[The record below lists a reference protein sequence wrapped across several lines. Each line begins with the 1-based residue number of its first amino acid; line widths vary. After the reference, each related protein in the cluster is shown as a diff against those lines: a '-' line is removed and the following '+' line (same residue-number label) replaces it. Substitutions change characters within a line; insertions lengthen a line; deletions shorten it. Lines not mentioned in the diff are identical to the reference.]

1 MDVSTNFDVDC
12 RYSDNPRDFCS
23 RRKDRQRGLITNGQY
38 QDPRSSPGLE
48 KRERKSCLNRRN
60 RNICVW
66 GKYGS
71 AFCSGTLH
79 VHVLGVL

>member
-1 MDVSTNFDVDC
+1 MCQLILTLIVVILIIRETFVQE
-12 RYSDNPRDFCS
+12 
-23 RRKDRQRGLITNGQY
+23 DRQRGLITNGQY

>member
-23 RRKDRQRGLITNGQY
+23 RIKDRQ
-38 QDPRSSPGLE
+38 E

-71 AFCSGTLH
+71 AFCSGPLH